1 MDSYK
6 YGTNFLMDSKEIYK
20 KLEDQCPS
28 NYRIN
33 EIIPI
38 AYPYRKIVITATVNE
53 SPEEAIQQVYA
64 IFIKAIK
71 SGINTE
77 NELTHF
83 LGLDKDDFILRELY
97 FLRERGYL
105 DFISSKWMITEAG
118 EHFIKDNSILKILSE
133 VDFEFYLDAYTDEV
147 LQKDLSIYTTNSFQN
162 KIQPKINFK
171 NKSPELLKGKSE
183 QLGDIYKKE
192 KAGKAFL
199 VDYNENEI
207 KFDKE
212 VFNDYY
218 LIEYVPTRE
227 KENELEP
234 RIEIRNKEYSL
245 DKRLTKILSQE
256 YPNIIYD
263 FTDSERAIVA
273 NIELETKNNEIAFD
287 RIPIIANT
295 SQIETLSI
303 WETKAKFI
311 NAIQSAKDKLLIE
324 SPWIK
329 RAALNYIPEIEI
341 ALKRKV
347 NVCVLYGIEGNDEH
361 DVKAIKEMERLAQTF
376 KNFQFI
382 HLPTHFEQTGNKK
395 MVGSHKKLVIKDND
409 YYIHGSFNFLSFNKN
424 EGQKVANE
432 ETLLISLDVEKKWK
446 QVFAQY
452 QIDDTVKA
460 SF

>member
-1 MDSYK
+1 MDI
-6 YGTNFLMDSKEIYK
+6 KEIYK
-20 KLEDQCPS
+20 KLDDQCPS

-38 AYPYRKIVITATVNE
+38 AYPYRKVVINAIVNK
-53 SPEEAIQQVYA
+53 SPEESIQQVYA

-77 NELTHF
+77 SELTHF

-105 DFISSKWMITEAG
+105 DFISNKWMITESG
-118 EHFIKDNSILKILSE
+118 EEFSKDNTILKILSE
-133 VDFEFYLDAYTDEV
+133 EEFEFYIDAYSDEV
-147 LQKDLSIYTTNSFQN
+147 LQNDFSFYNDYNVQN
-162 KIQPKINFK
+162 KIQPKVNFK

-183 QLGDIYKKE
+183 QLGDIYKKD

-199 VDYNENEI
+199 VDYDENEI

-212 VFNDYY
+212 VFNDYF
-218 LIEYVPTRE
+218 LIEYIPTRE
-227 KENELEP
+227 KEGELEP
-234 RIEIRNKEYSL
+234 RIEIRNRNKEYSL
-245 DKRLTKILSQE
+245 NKRLTKILSQE

-273 NIELETKNNEIAFD
+273 NIELDIKYNDIVFEK
-287 RIPIIANT
+287 IPTQENKA
-295 SQIETLSI
+295 QIETLSI

-311 NAIQSAKDKLLIE
+311 EAIQNSKEKLLIE

-329 RAALNYIPEIEI
+329 RAALNYIPELET

-347 NVCVLYGIEGNDEH
+347 NIMVLYGIEGNDEH
-361 DVKAIKEMERLAQTF
+361 DFKAIREMERLVQNY
-376 KNFQFI
+376 KNFKLI
-382 HLPTHFEQTGNKK
+382 HLPSHFESTGNKN
-395 MVGSHKKLVIKDND
+395 MVGSHKKLVIKDNE

-432 ETLLISLDVEKKWK
+432 ETLLISLDVSKKWT
-446 QVFAQY
+446 QVFNQY
-452 QIDDTVKA
+452 KINNI
-460 SF
+460 

>member
-1 MDSYK
+1 MDI
-6 YGTNFLMDSKEIYK
+6 KEIYK

-38 AYPYRKIVITATVNE
+38 AYPYRKIVINAIVNK
-53 SPEEAIQQVYA
+53 SPEESIQQVYA

-77 NELTHF
+77 SELTHF

-105 DFISSKWMITEAG
+105 DFISNKWMITESG
-118 EHFIKDNSILKILSE
+118 EEFSKDNSILKILSE
-133 VDFEFYLDAYTDEV
+133 EEFEFYIDAYSDEV
-147 LQKDLSIYTTNSFQN
+147 LQNDFSFYNDHNVQN
-162 KIQPKINFK
+162 KIQPKIKFK

-183 QLGDIYKKE
+183 QLGDIYKKD

-199 VDYNENEI
+199 VDYDENDI

-212 VFNDYY
+212 VFNDYF
-218 LIEYVPTRE
+218 LIEYIPTRE

-234 RIEIRNKEYSL
+234 RIEIRNRNKEYSL
-245 DKRLTKILSQE
+245 NKRLTKILSQE

-263 FTDSERAIVA
+263 FTDSERSIVA
-273 NIELETKNNEIAFD
+273 NIELDIKNNDIVFEK
-287 RIPIIANT
+287 IPTLENKA
-295 SQIETLSI
+295 QIETLSI

-311 NAIQSAKDKLLIE
+311 EAIQNSKEKLLIE

-329 RAALNYIPEIEI
+329 RAALNYIPELET

-347 NVCVLYGIEGNDEH
+347 NIMVLYGIEGNDEH
-361 DVKAIKEMERLAQTF
+361 DFKAIKEMERLVQNY
-376 KNFQFI
+376 KNFKLI
-382 HLPTHFEQTGNKK
+382 HLPSHFESTGNKN
-395 MVGSHKKLVIKDND
+395 MVGSHKKLVIKDNE

-432 ETLLISLDVEKKWK
+432 ETLLISLDVPKKWI
-446 QVFAQY
+446 QVFNQY
-452 QIDDTVKA
+452 KIDKI
-460 SF
+460 

>member
-1 MDSYK
+1 MDI
-6 YGTNFLMDSKEIYK
+6 KEIYK

-28 NYRIN
+28 NERIN

-38 AYPYRKIVITATVNE
+38 AYPYRKVVINAMVNKSAEE
-53 SPEEAIQQVYA
+53 SIQQVYA

-77 NELTHF
+77 SELTHF

-105 DFISSKWMITEAG
+105 DFISNKWMITESG
-118 EHFIKDNSILKILSE
+118 EEFSKDNRILKILSE
-133 VDFEFYLDAYTDEV
+133 EEFEFYIDAYSDEV
-147 LQKDLSIYTTNSFQN
+147 LQNDFSLYNDHNVRN
-162 KIQPKINFK
+162 KIQPKIKFK
-171 NKSPELLKGKSE
+171 NKSLELLKGKSE
-183 QLGDIYKKE
+183 QLGDIYKKD

-199 VDYNENEI
+199 VDYDENEI

-212 VFNDYY
+212 VFNDYF
-218 LIEYVPTRE
+218 LIEYIPTRE

-234 RIEIRNKEYSL
+234 RIEIRNRNKEYSL
-245 DKRLTKILSQE
+245 NKRLTKILSQE

-273 NIELETKNNEIAFD
+273 NIELDKNNDIVFEK
-287 RIPIIANT
+287 IPTLENKA
-295 SQIETLSI
+295 QIETLSI

-311 NAIQSAKDKLLIE
+311 EAIQNSKEKLLIE

-329 RAALNYIPEIEI
+329 RAALNYIPELET

-347 NVCVLYGIEGNDEH
+347 NIMVLYGIEGNDEH
-361 DVKAIKEMERLAQTF
+361 DFKAIREMERLVQNY
-376 KNFQFI
+376 KNFKLI
-382 HLPTHFEQTGNKK
+382 HLPTNFESTGNKN
-395 MVGSHKKLVIKDND
+395 MVGSHKKLVIKDNE

-432 ETLLISLDVEKKWK
+432 ETILITLEVAKKWK
-446 QVFAQY
+446 SVFKEY
-452 QIDDTVKA
+452 NLDV
-460 SF
+460 F

>member
-1 MDSYK
+1 MDI
-6 YGTNFLMDSKEIYK
+6 KEIYK
-20 KLEDQCPS
+20 KLEGKCPS

-38 AYPYRKIVITATVNE
+38 AYPYRKMVINATVNKT
-53 SPEEAIQQVYA
+53 PEESIQQVYA

-77 NELTHF
+77 KELTHF

-105 DFISSKWMITEAG
+105 DFISSKWMITETG
-118 EHFIKDNSILKILSE
+118 EEFIKDNSILKILSE
-133 VDFEFYLDAYTDEV
+133 EEFEFYIDAYTDEV
-147 LQKDLSIYTTNSFQN
+147 LQNDFSFYNDYNVQN
-162 KIQPKINFK
+162 KLQPKINLK

-183 QLGDIYKKE
+183 QLADIYKKE

-218 LIEYVPTRE
+218 LIEYIPTRE

-234 RIEIRNKEYSL
+234 RIEIRNRNKEYSL
-245 DKRLTKILSQE
+245 NKRLTKILSQE

-273 NIELETKNNEIAFD
+273 NIELEIKNNEIAFD
-287 RIPIIANT
+287 RVPSIENK
-295 SQIETLSI
+295 SQIESLSI

-311 NAIQSAKDKLLIE
+311 DAIQSAKDKLLIE

-329 RAALNYIPEIEI
+329 RAALNYIPEIEK

-347 NVCVLYGIEGNDEH
+347 NVMVLYGIEGNDEH
-361 DVKAIKEMERLAQTF
+361 DFKAIREMERLVQNY
-376 KNFQFI
+376 KNFKLV
-382 HLPTHFEQTGNKK
+382 HLPTHFENTGNKK
-395 MVGSHKKLVIKDND
+395 MVGSHKKLVIKDNE

-432 ETLLISLDVEKKWK
+432 ETLLISLDVAKKWK
-446 QVFAQY
+446 QVFNQY
-452 QIDDTVKA
+452 KINEI
-460 SF
+460 

>member
-1 MDSYK
+1 MDI
-6 YGTNFLMDSKEIYK
+6 KEIYK

-38 AYPYRKIVITATVNE
+38 AYPYRKVVINAMVNK
-53 SPEEAIQQVYA
+53 SPEESIQQVYA

-77 NELTHF
+77 TELTHF

-105 DFISSKWMITEAG
+105 DFISNKWLITGSG
-118 EHFIKDNSILKILSE
+118 EEFSKDNNILKILSE
-133 VDFEFYLDAYTDEV
+133 EEFEFYIDAYSDEV
-147 LQKDLSIYTTNSFQN
+147 LQNNFSFYNDYNVQN
-162 KIQPKINFK
+162 KIQPKVNFK

-183 QLGDIYKKE
+183 QLGDIYKKD

-199 VDYNENEI
+199 VDFDENEI

-212 VFNDYY
+212 IFNDYF
-218 LIEYVPTRE
+218 LIEYIPTKA

-234 RIEIRNKEYSL
+234 RIEIRNRNKEYSL
-245 DKRLTKILSQE
+245 NKRLTKILSQE

-263 FTDSERAIVA
+263 FTDSERTIVA
-273 NIELETKNNEIAFD
+273 NIELEIKNKEIAFEK
-287 RIPIIANT
+287 IATPENKD
-295 SQIETLSI
+295 QIETLSI
-303 WETKAKFI
+303 WETKSKFI
-311 NAIQSAKDKLLIE
+311 EAIQNSKEKLLIE

-329 RAALNYIPEIEI
+329 RAALNYIPELEA

-347 NVCVLYGIEGNDEH
+347 NIMVLYGIEGNDEH
-361 DVKAIKEMERLAQTF
+361 DFKAIGEMERLVQNY
-376 KNFQFI
+376 KNFKLI
-382 HLPTHFEQTGNKK
+382 HLPTHFENTGNKS
-395 MVGSHKKLVIKDND
+395 MVGSHKKLVIKDNE

-432 ETLLISLDVEKKWK
+432 ETLLISLDVPKKWI
-446 QVFAQY
+446 QVFNQY
-452 QIDDTVKA
+452 KIDKI
-460 SF
+460 

>member
-1 MDSYK
+1 MDI
-6 YGTNFLMDSKEIYK
+6 KEIYK

-38 AYPYRKIVITATVNE
+38 AYPYRKIVINAIVNK
-53 SPEEAIQQVYA
+53 SPEESIQQVYA

-77 NELTHF
+77 GELTHF

-105 DFISSKWMITEAG
+105 DFISNKWMITESG
-118 EHFIKDNSILKILSE
+118 EEFSKDNSILKILSE
-133 VDFEFYLDAYTDEV
+133 EEFEFYLDAYTDEV
-147 LQKDLSIYTTNSFQN
+147 LQNDFSFYNDYNVQN
-162 KIQPKINFK
+162 KIQPKIKFK

-183 QLGDIYKKE
+183 QLGDIYKKD

-199 VDYNENEI
+199 VDYDENEI

-212 VFNDYY
+212 VFNDYF
-218 LIEYVPTRE
+218 LIEYIPTRE

-234 RIEIRNKEYSL
+234 RIEIRNRNKEYSL
-245 DKRLTKILSQE
+245 NKRLTKILSQE

-273 NIELETKNNEIAFD
+273 NIELDIKNNDIVFEK
-287 RIPIIANT
+287 IPTLENKA
-295 SQIETLSI
+295 QIETLSI

-311 NAIQSAKDKLLIE
+311 EAIQNSKEKLLIE

-329 RAALNYIPEIEI
+329 RAALNYIPELET

-347 NVCVLYGIEGNDEH
+347 NIMVLYGIEGNDEH
-361 DVKAIKEMERLAQTF
+361 DFKAIREMERLVQNY
-376 KNFQFI
+376 KNFKLI
-382 HLPTHFEQTGNKK
+382 HLPTHFESTGNKN
-395 MVGSHKKLVIKDND
+395 MVGSHKKLVIKDNE

-432 ETLLISLDVEKKWK
+432 ETLLISLDVSKKWT
-446 QVFAQY
+446 QVFNQY
-452 QIDDTVKA
+452 KIDKI
-460 SF
+460 

>member
-1 MDSYK
+1 MDI
-6 YGTNFLMDSKEIYK
+6 KEIYK

-28 NYRIN
+28 NYRVN

-38 AYPYRKIVITATVNE
+38 AYPYRKIIINATVNK
-53 SPEEAIQQVYA
+53 SPEESIQQIYA

-71 SGINTE
+71 SGTSTE

-105 DFISSKWMITEAG
+105 DFISSKWMITDSG
-118 EHFIKDNSILKILSE
+118 EEFIKDNSILKILSE
-133 VDFEFYLDAYTDEV
+133 EEYEFYLDAYTDEV
-147 LQKDLSIYTTNSFQN
+147 LQNDFSFYNDNSIQN
-162 KIQPKINFK
+162 KIQPKIDLK
-171 NKSPELLKGKSE
+171 IKSPELLKGKSE

-192 KAGKAFL
+192 NAGKAFL

-218 LIEYVPTRE
+218 LIEYIPTRE

-234 RIEIRNKEYSL
+234 RIEIRNKNKEYSL
-245 DKRLTKILSQE
+245 NKRLTKILSQE

-263 FTDSERAIVA
+263 FTDSERSVVA
-273 NIELETKNNEIAFD
+273 KSEQKLTNNDITFE
-287 RIPIIANT
+287 RVPTVENK

-303 WETKAKFI
+303 WETKAKFLE
-311 NAIQSAKDKLLIE
+311 AIQSAKEKLLIE

-329 RAALNYIPEIEI
+329 SAALNYIPEIEK

-347 NVCVLYGIEGNDEH
+347 NVMVLYGIEGNDEH
-361 DVKAIKEMERLAQTF
+361 DEKAKKEMKRLEQNFNNF
-376 KNFQFI
+376 KLI
-382 HLPTHFEQTGNKK
+382 HLPTHFESTGNKN
-395 MVGSHKKLVIKDND
+395 MVGSHKKLVIKDNE

-432 ETLLISLDVEKKWK
+432 ETLLIRVEVAKKWT
-446 QVFAQY
+446 QVINQY
-452 QIDDTVKA
+452 KIDKI
-460 SF
+460 

>member
-1 MDSYK
+1 MDI
-6 YGTNFLMDSKEIYK
+6 NEIYK

-38 AYPYRKIVITATVNE
+38 AYPYRKIVINAIVNK
-53 SPEEAIQQVYA
+53 SPEESIQKVYA

-71 SGINTE
+71 LGINTE
-77 NELTHF
+77 SELTHF

-105 DFISSKWMITEAG
+105 DFISNKWMITESG
-118 EHFIKDNSILKILSE
+118 EEFSKDNCILKILSE
-133 VDFEFYLDAYTDEV
+133 EEFEFYLDAYTDEV
-147 LQKDLSIYTTNSFQN
+147 LQNDFSFYNDNNVQN
-162 KIQPKINFK
+162 KIQPKIKFK
-171 NKSPELLKGKSE
+171 NKSSELLKGKSE
-183 QLGDIYKKE
+183 QLGDIYKKD

-199 VDYNENEI
+199 VDYDENEI

-212 VFNDYY
+212 VFNDYF
-218 LIEYVPTRE
+218 LIEYIPTRE

-234 RIEIRNKEYSL
+234 RIEIRNRNKEYSL
-245 DKRLTKILSQE
+245 NKRLTKILSQE

-273 NIELETKNNEIAFD
+273 NIGLEIKNNDIVFEK
-287 RIPIIANT
+287 IPTLENKA
-295 SQIETLSI
+295 QIETLSI
-303 WETKAKFI
+303 WDTKAKFI
-311 NAIQSAKDKLLIE
+311 EAIQNSKEKLLIE

-329 RAALNYIPEIEI
+329 RAALNYIPELEA

-347 NVCVLYGIEGNDEH
+347 NIMVLYGIEGNDEH
-361 DVKAIKEMERLAQTF
+361 DFKAIREMERLVQNY
-376 KNFQFI
+376 KNFKLF
-382 HLPTHFEQTGNKK
+382 HLPTHFESTGNKN
-395 MVGSHKKLVIKDND
+395 MVGSHKKLVIKDNE

-432 ETLLISLDVEKKWK
+432 ETLLISLDVPKKWT
-446 QVFAQY
+446 QVFNQY
-452 QIDDTVKA
+452 KIDNIY
-460 SF
+460 

>member
-1 MDSYK
+1 MDI
-6 YGTNFLMDSKEIYK
+6 NEIYK

-38 AYPYRKIVITATVNE
+38 AYPYRKVVINAMVNK
-53 SPEEAIQQVYA
+53 SPEESIQQVYA

-77 NELTHF
+77 TELTHF

-105 DFISSKWMITEAG
+105 DFISNKWLITGSG
-118 EHFIKDNSILKILSE
+118 EEFSKDNSILKILSE
-133 VDFEFYLDAYTDEV
+133 EEFEFYIDAYSDEV
-147 LQKDLSIYTTNSFQN
+147 LQNNFSFYNDYNVQN
-162 KIQPKINFK
+162 KIQPKVNFK

-183 QLGDIYKKE
+183 QLGDIYKKD

-199 VDYNENEI
+199 VDFDENEI

-212 VFNDYY
+212 IFNDYF
-218 LIEYVPTRE
+218 LIEYIPTKA

-234 RIEIRNKEYSL
+234 RIEIRNRNKEYSL
-245 DKRLTKILSQE
+245 NKRLTKILSQE

-263 FTDSERAIVA
+263 FTDSERTIVA
-273 NIELETKNNEIAFD
+273 NIELEIKNNEIAFEK
-287 RIPIIANT
+287 IETPENKA
-295 SQIETLSI
+295 QIETLSI

-311 NAIQSAKDKLLIE
+311 EAIQNSKEKLLIE

-329 RAALNYIPEIEI
+329 RAALNYIPELEA

-347 NVCVLYGIEGNDEH
+347 NIMVLYGIEGNDEH
-361 DVKAIKEMERLAQTF
+361 DFKAIREMEQLVQNY
-376 KNFQFI
+376 KNFKLI
-382 HLPTHFEQTGNKK
+382 HLPTHFENTGNKS
-395 MVGSHKKLVIKDND
+395 MAGSHKKLVIKDNE

-432 ETLLISLDVEKKWK
+432 ETLLISLDVPKKWI
-446 QVFAQY
+446 QVFNQY
-452 QIDDTVKA
+452 KIDKI
-460 SF
+460 

>member
-1 MDSYK
+1 MDI
-6 YGTNFLMDSKEIYK
+6 KEIYK
-20 KLEDQCPS
+20 KLEGQCPS

-38 AYPYRKIVITATVNE
+38 AYPYRKMIINATVNK
-53 SPEEAIQQVYA
+53 SPEESIQQVYA

-77 NELTHF
+77 KELTHF

-105 DFISSKWMITEAG
+105 DFISSKWMITETG
-118 EHFIKDNSILKILSE
+118 EEFIKDNSILKILSE
-133 VDFEFYLDAYTDEV
+133 EEFEFYIDAYTEEV
-147 LQKDLSIYTTNSFQN
+147 LQNDFSFYNDYNVQN
-162 KIQPKINFK
+162 KLQPKINLK

-183 QLGDIYKKE
+183 QLADIYKKE

-218 LIEYVPTRE
+218 LIEYIPTRE

-234 RIEIRNKEYSL
+234 RIEIRNRNKEYSL
-245 DKRLTKILSQE
+245 NKRLTKILSQE

-273 NIELETKNNEIAFD
+273 NIELDIKNNDIVFEK
-287 RIPIIANT
+287 IPTQENKA
-295 SQIETLSI
+295 QIETLSI

-311 NAIQSAKDKLLIE
+311 EAIQNSKEKLLIE

-329 RAALNYIPEIEI
+329 RAALNYIPVLET

-347 NVCVLYGIEGNDEH
+347 NIMVLYGIEGNDEH
-361 DVKAIKEMERLAQTF
+361 DFKAIREMERLVQNY
-376 KNFQFI
+376 KNFKLV
-382 HLPTHFEQTGNKK
+382 HLPTHFENTGNKK
-395 MVGSHKKLVIKDND
+395 MVGSHKKLVIKDNE

-432 ETLLISLDVEKKWK
+432 ETLLISLDVAKKWK
-446 QVFAQY
+446 QVFNQY
-452 QIDDTVKA
+452 KINEI
-460 SF
+460 

>member
-1 MDSYK
+1 MDI
-6 YGTNFLMDSKEIYK
+6 KEIHK

-38 AYPYRKIVITATVNE
+38 AYPYRKVVINAIVNK
-53 SPEEAIQQVYA
+53 SPEESIQQVYT

-77 NELTHF
+77 SVLTHF
-83 LGLDKDDFILRELY
+83 LGLDRDDFILRELY

-105 DFISSKWMITEAG
+105 DFISNKWMCTESG
-118 EHFIKDNSILKILSE
+118 EEFCKDNSMLKILSDE
-133 VDFEFYLDAYTDEV
+133 EFEFYIDAYSDEV
-147 LQKDLSIYTTNSFQN
+147 LQNDFTLFNDFTIKN
-162 KIQPKINFK
+162 KLHPKVNFK

-212 VFNDYY
+212 VYNDYY
-218 LIEYVPTRE
+218 LIEYMPTRE

-234 RIEIRNKEYSL
+234 RIEIRNRNKEYSL
-245 DKRLTKILSQE
+245 NKRLTKILSQE

-273 NIELETKNNEIAFD
+273 NIESEINNNDITFEK
-287 RIPIIANT
+287 IPSVENK

-311 NAIQSAKDKLLIE
+311 EAIQNSKEKLLIE

-329 RAALNYIPEIEI
+329 RAAFNYIPELEV

-347 NVCVLYGIEGNDEH
+347 NIIVLYGIEGNDEH
-361 DVKAIKEMERLAQTF
+361 DFKAIREMERLVQSYENF
-376 KNFQFI
+376 KLI
-382 HLPTHFEQTGNKK
+382 HLPTHFENTGNKN
-395 MVGSHKKLVIKDND
+395 MVGSHKKLVIKDSE

-432 ETLLISLDVEKKWK
+432 ETLLISVEVDKKWK
-446 QVFAQY
+446 NVLTEY
-452 QIDDTVKA
+452 NILV
-460 SF
+460 

>member
-1 MDSYK
+1 MDI
-6 YGTNFLMDSKEIYK
+6 KEIYK

-38 AYPYRKIVITATVNE
+38 AYPYRKVVINAMVNK
-53 SPEEAIQQVYA
+53 SPEESIQQVYA

-77 NELTHF
+77 SELTHF

-105 DFISSKWMITEAG
+105 DFISNEWMITESG
-118 EHFIKDNSILKILSE
+118 EEFSKDNSILKILSE
-133 VDFEFYLDAYTDEV
+133 EEFEFYIDAYSDEV
-147 LQKDLSIYTTNSFQN
+147 LQNDFSFYNDYAIQN
-162 KIQPKINFK
+162 KIQPKIKFNH
-171 NKSPELLKGKSE
+171 KSPELLKGKSE
-183 QLGDIYKKE
+183 QLGDIYKKD

-199 VDYNENEI
+199 VDYDENEI

-212 VFNDYY
+212 VFNDYF
-218 LIEYVPTRE
+218 LIEYIPTRE

-234 RIEIRNKEYSL
+234 RIEIRNRNKEYSL
-245 DKRLTKILSQE
+245 NKRLTKILSQE

-273 NIELETKNNEIAFD
+273 NIELDIKNNDIVFEK
-287 RIPIIANT
+287 IPTLESKA
-295 SQIETLSI
+295 QIETLSI

-311 NAIQSAKDKLLIE
+311 EAIQNSKEKLLIE

-329 RAALNYIPEIEI
+329 RAALNYIPELEA

-347 NVCVLYGIEGNDEH
+347 NIMVLYGIEGNDEH
-361 DVKAIKEMERLAQTF
+361 DFKAIREMERLVQNY
-376 KNFQFI
+376 KNFKLI
-382 HLPTHFEQTGNKK
+382 HLPTHFESTENKN
-395 MVGSHKKLVIKDND
+395 MVGSHKKLVIKDNE

-432 ETLLISLDVEKKWK
+432 ETLLINLDVQKKWI
-446 QVFAQY
+446 QVFNQY
-452 QIDDTVKA
+452 KIDKM
-460 SF
+460 

>member
-1 MDSYK
+1 MDI
-6 YGTNFLMDSKEIYK
+6 KEIYK

-38 AYPYRKIVITATVNE
+38 AYPYRKIVINAMVNK
-53 SPEEAIQQVYA
+53 SPEESIQQVYA

-77 NELTHF
+77 SELTHF

-105 DFISSKWMITEAG
+105 DFISNKWMITESG
-118 EHFIKDNSILKILSE
+118 EEFSKDNSILKILSE
-133 VDFEFYLDAYTDEV
+133 EEFDFYLDAYTDEV
-147 LQKDLSIYTTNSFQN
+147 LQNDYSFYNDNNVQN
-162 KIQPKINFK
+162 KIQPKIKFK

-183 QLGDIYKKE
+183 QLGDIYKKD

-199 VDYNENEI
+199 VDYDENEI

-212 VFNDYY
+212 VFNDYF
-218 LIEYVPTRE
+218 LIEYIPTRE

-234 RIEIRNKEYSL
+234 RIEIRNRNKEYSL
-245 DKRLTKILSQE
+245 NKRLTKILSQE

-273 NIELETKNNEIAFD
+273 NIELDIKNNDIVFEKTPTLENKA
-287 RIPIIANT
+287 
-295 SQIETLSI
+295 QIETLSI

-311 NAIQSAKDKLLIE
+311 EAIQNSKVKLLIE

-329 RAALNYIPEIEI
+329 RAALNYIPELEA

-347 NVCVLYGIEGNDEH
+347 NIVVLYGIEGNDEH
-361 DVKAIKEMERLAQTF
+361 DFKAIREMERLVQNY
-376 KNFQFI
+376 KNFKLI
-382 HLPTHFEQTGNKK
+382 HLPTHFESTGNKN
-395 MVGSHKKLVIKDND
+395 MVGSHKKLVIKDNE

-432 ETLLISLDVEKKWK
+432 ETLLISLDVPKKWT
-446 QVFAQY
+446 QVFNQY
-452 QIDDTVKA
+452 KINEI
-460 SF
+460 

>member
-1 MDSYK
+1 MDI
-6 YGTNFLMDSKEIYK
+6 NEIYK

-38 AYPYRKIVITATVNE
+38 AYPYRKVVINAMVNK
-53 SPEEAIQQVYA
+53 SPEESIQQVYA

-77 NELTHF
+77 TELTHF

-105 DFISSKWMITEAG
+105 DFISNKWLITGSG
-118 EHFIKDNSILKILSE
+118 EEFSKDNSILKILSE
-133 VDFEFYLDAYTDEV
+133 EEFEFYIDAYSDEV
-147 LQKDLSIYTTNSFQN
+147 LQNNFSFYNDYNVQN
-162 KIQPKINFK
+162 KIQPKVNFK

-183 QLGDIYKKE
+183 QLGDIYKKD

-199 VDYNENEI
+199 VDFDENEI

-212 VFNDYY
+212 IFNDYF
-218 LIEYVPTRE
+218 LIEYIPTKA

-234 RIEIRNKEYSL
+234 RIEIRNRNKEYSL
-245 DKRLTKILSQE
+245 NKRLTKILSQE

-263 FTDSERAIVA
+263 FTDSERTIVA
-273 NIELETKNNEIAFD
+273 NIELKIKNKEIAFEK
-287 RIPIIANT
+287 IATPENKD
-295 SQIETLSI
+295 QIETLSI
-303 WETKAKFI
+303 WETKSKFI
-311 NAIQSAKDKLLIE
+311 EAIQNSKEKLLIE

-329 RAALNYIPEIEI
+329 RAALNYIPELEA

-347 NVCVLYGIEGNDEH
+347 NIMVLYGIEGNDEH
-361 DVKAIKEMERLAQTF
+361 DFKAIGEMERLVQNY
-376 KNFQFI
+376 KNFKLI
-382 HLPTHFEQTGNKK
+382 HLPTHFENTGNKS
-395 MVGSHKKLVIKDND
+395 MVGSHKKLVIKDNE

-432 ETLLISLDVEKKWK
+432 ETLLISLDVPKKWI
-446 QVFAQY
+446 QVFNQY
-452 QIDDTVKA
+452 KIDKI
-460 SF
+460 